1 MSTRQLQIQAYREW
15 HASTAIKRKYLTFD
29 FYWWE
34 RYARVYRLSPRV
46 RAVDEEIH

>member
-15 HASTAIKRKYLTFD
+15 QTSTAIKRKYLTFD

-34 RYARVYRLSPRV
+34 RYARVYRLTARIGP
-46 RAVDEEIH
+46 VDELIH